1 MSKKCCCST
10 TVIPYC
16 YRCKKPDGR
25 RYRSINDFNWSLTPQ
40 GVANAS
46 TETIH
51 DLCVRTRAI
60 LYPGG
65 PGTYPPLPNC
75 ADVPEVCDTSPCA
88 DYLQA
93 YSINTWTTQ
102 GAGSWREPDWP
113 NCDNSLPDP
122 LFDYEER
129 CVWTA
134 SLFVHRTG
142 GVVDTCTSL
151 LVGIAWMR
159 KADQSVTIGAWATMV
174 ESMLTIAQPA
184 ARTRRAASA
193 SSTPESAPLNA
204 GSVSGKSS
212 R

>member
-1 MSKKCCCST
+1 MRSDD
-10 TVIPYC
+10 YC
-16 YRCKKPDGR
+16 
-25 RYRSINDFNWSLTPQ
+25 
-40 GVANAS
+40 V
-46 TETIH
+46 
-51 DLCVRTRAI
+51 
-60 LYPGG
+60 
-65 PGTYPPLPNC
+65 PNC

-159 KADQSVTIGAWATMV
+159 KADQSVTIGAWATAPEPSEVSSYCRPEAVVMMAMAVFPFMGVRRMV
-174 ESMLTIAQPA
+174 AGLPGRMVMVVMPMVMVVFIAVIVIVIMVMIVIVCFGD
-184 ARTRRAASA
+184 RHRAADRQRNRFNLVA
-193 SSTPESAPLNA
+193 VRH
-204 GSVSGKSS
+204 G